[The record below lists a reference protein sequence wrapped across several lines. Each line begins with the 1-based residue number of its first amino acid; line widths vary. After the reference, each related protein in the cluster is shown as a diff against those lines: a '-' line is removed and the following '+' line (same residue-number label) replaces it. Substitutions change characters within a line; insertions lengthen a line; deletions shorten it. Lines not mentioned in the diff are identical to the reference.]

1 MWRIIPRSC
10 AILFYFPSF
19 SLSRKQGNLAD
30 WMESSP
36 SKEGIDGFLNVIASL
51 NLLVGF
57 SPTDHPIYPLVRSGK
72 NWFFP
77 FGWTFASRMTRCRER
92 EDDFSRD
99 LDSSRASSSPSTLE
113 GGRGMLRVVKKKLG
127 FRISWRGG
135 TDVTIRSL
143 PLVFRPNL
151 RTSVKK
157 AEGGGRGAMRTLH
170 YASKT
175 RFPNNFLRSHAT
187 KRILLWQFFFLFLS
201 PEFPS
206 LLPFFSFSFWMK
218 SEDTWIKTRI
228 RYFGGISW
236 NRWQSFFLFSSLNIV
251 F

>member
-1 MWRIIPRSC
+1 
-10 AILFYFPSF
+10 
-19 SLSRKQGNLAD
+19 
-30 WMESSP
+30 MESSP

-99 LDSSRASSSPSTLE
+99 LDSSRASSSPSPSTLE
-113 GGRGMLRVVKKKLG
+113 GGRGMLRVVKKELG

-157 AEGGGRGAMRTLH
+157 GEGGGRGAMRTLH

>member
-99 LDSSRASSSPSTLE
+99 LDSSRASSSPSPSTLE
-113 GGRGMLRVVKKKLG
+113 GGRGMLRVVKKELG

-157 AEGGGRGAMRTLH
+157 GEGGGRGAMRTLH

-175 RFPNNFLRSHAT
+175 RFPNN
-187 KRILLWQFFFLFLS
+187 K
-201 PEFPS
+201 
-206 LLPFFSFSFWMK
+206 
-218 SEDTWIKTRI
+218 
-228 RYFGGISW
+228 
-236 NRWQSFFLFSSLNIV
+236 
-251 F
+251 